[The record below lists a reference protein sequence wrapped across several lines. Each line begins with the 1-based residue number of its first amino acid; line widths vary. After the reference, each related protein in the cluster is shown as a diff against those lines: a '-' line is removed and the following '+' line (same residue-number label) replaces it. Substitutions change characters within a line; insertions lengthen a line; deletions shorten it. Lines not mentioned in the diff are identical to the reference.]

1 MLRMHLKCWKA
12 AVSSTALQLLCV
24 GSFNHVPENVTLY
37 QEVIG
42 RRVQRGNT
50 NLVVAFKQNRR

>member
-12 AVSSTALQLLCV
+12 AVSYTALQLPCV

-42 RRVQRGNT
+42 RRVQRVNT
-50 NLVVAFKQNRR
+50 NLVAAFKQNRR